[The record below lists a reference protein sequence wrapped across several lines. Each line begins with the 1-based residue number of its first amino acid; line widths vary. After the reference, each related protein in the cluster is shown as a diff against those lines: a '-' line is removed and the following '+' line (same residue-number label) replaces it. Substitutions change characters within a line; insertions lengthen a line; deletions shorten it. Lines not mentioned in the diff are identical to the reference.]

1 MIDLERFG
9 PAGKDAVPALK
20 ELLKGSSAKLRI
32 AAASALWQ
40 IARDPA
46 VVPPLSDCLKDSDE
60 FIRGDAASALAEI
73 GPAARTA
80 VPAMAELLKDEWE
93 PTRYDAARALGKIG
107 PDAKTAVP
115 VLIASVKRDRKYQ
128 FREDVIAS
136 LREIGPTAIPSLMEA
151 LKDKEDDFVRGTAA
165 EALGWIGPEADA
177 AVPALG
183 AILKEAE
190 GRLRVTVALALW
202 RISKDERAVP
212 ALVVAL
218 DHKDDVVRWEA
229 AEALAKVGPPARD
242 AVPALCKALKEGDEF
257 LREDAATALGRI
269 GPDAKA
275 ATDDLAKTLK
285 DKETRVR
292 VAAAVALWHISRR
305 QAAIPALVKILQSPM
320 EWERDRAVNALAEIG
335 PEAKAALPALD
346 AALNDEDEFVVSRAA
361 ETLGSIGPDARP
373 AAPKLI
379 QALKDNR
386 MYVSESAAE
395 ALKKIDPEAAVKAGV
410 K

>member
-1 MIDLERFG
+1 MSCDGRQPKRWRRWG
-9 PAGKDAVPALK
+9 
-20 ELLKGSSAKLRI
+20 R
-32 AAASALWQ
+32 
-40 IARDPA
+40 
-46 VVPPLSDCLKDSDE
+46 
-60 FIRGDAASALAEI
+60 
-73 GPAARTA
+73 
-80 VPAMAELLKDEWE
+80 
-93 PTRYDAARALGKIG
+93 RA
-107 PDAKTAVP
+107 
-115 VLIASVKRDRKYQ
+115 
-128 FREDVIAS
+128 
-136 LREIGPTAIPSLMEA
+136 
-151 LKDKEDDFVRGTAA
+151 
-165 EALGWIGPEADA
+165 
-177 AVPALG
+177 
-183 AILKEAE
+183 
-190 GRLRVTVALALW
+190 
-202 RISKDERAVP
+202 
-212 ALVVAL
+212 
-218 DHKDDVVRWEA
+218 
-229 AEALAKVGPPARD
+229 D

-320 EWERDRAVNALAEIG
+320 EWERTRAVNALAEIG